1 MIININFLAL
11 NAYFNTTCL
20 IWSFLLGI
28 KLTEGDQELYKNFPL
43 VISER
48 WQAEVADTVFDTIN
62 HDYDKIEQKKK
73 AKAKKVGGNAQDEKD
88 SDCILHGYVK
98 KQGGPFGT
106 AWQTRYAK
114 LYPNRLEL
122 HSENNKPELT
132 FMDQIEEINTGKNCL
147 QSFINSQILCGF
159 K

>member
-1 MIININFLAL
+1 M
-11 NAYFNTTCL
+11 
-20 IWSFLLGI
+20 
-28 KLTEGDQELYKNFPL
+28 
-43 VISER
+43 
-48 WQAEVADTVFDTIN
+48 ADTVFDTIN

-147 QSFINSQILCGF
+147 QCFINALIIE
-159 K
+159 

>member
-1 MIININFLAL
+1 M
-11 NAYFNTTCL
+11 
-20 IWSFLLGI
+20 
-28 KLTEGDQELYKNFPL
+28 
-43 VISER
+43 
-48 WQAEVADTVFDTIN
+48 ADTVFDTIN

-132 FMDQIEEINTGKNCL
+132 FMDQIDEINTGKDLDIIFLIQFYYCY
-147 QSFINSQILCGF
+147 NSYHCIHFWTILTLF
-159 K
+159 NS

>member
-1 MIININFLAL
+1 M
-11 NAYFNTTCL
+11 
-20 IWSFLLGI
+20 
-28 KLTEGDQELYKNFPL
+28 YKNFPL

-132 FMDQIEEINTGKNCL
+132 FMDQIEEINTGKNDGTYL
-147 QSFINSQILCGF
+147 LVLLLSLYLKYLKYYYPFSL
-159 K
+159 KT